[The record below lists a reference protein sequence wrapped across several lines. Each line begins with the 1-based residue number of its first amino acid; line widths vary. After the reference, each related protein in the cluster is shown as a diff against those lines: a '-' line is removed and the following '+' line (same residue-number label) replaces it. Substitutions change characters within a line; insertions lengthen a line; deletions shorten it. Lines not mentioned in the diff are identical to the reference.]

1 MSAHRWMQKWQMRF
15 APLGVEVVVADVGQS
30 SFFLDL
36 AERKVVLAPSLEVD
50 KAEKMLSA
58 VHEWW
63 EHQPEPARFACA
75 VA

>member
-15 APLGVEVVVADVGQS
+15 AALGVEVVVADVGQS

-50 KAEKMLSA
+50 KAEKMLAA
-58 VHEWW
+58 VQQWW
-63 EHQPEPARFACA
+63 EHQSAQAGLACA